1 MTIEYIRYRIPAD
14 QADAFLAA
22 YQEASAFLDRSEHCL
37 GYELARGLEE
47 PENWILRIEWDSLE
61 GHEQGFRKSADFR
74 KFFVLVRPFFDA
86 IEEMKHYEV
95 STVSRA
101 AR

>member
-1 MTIEYIRYRIPAD
+1 MLLPLVASLALSTTLDDLKLQVKPFEYYVGYTI
-14 QADAFLAA
+14 
-22 YQEASAFLDRSEHCL
+22 
-37 GYELARGLEE
+37 ARGLEE

-74 KFFVLVRPFFDA
+74 EFFVLVRPFFDA
-86 IEEMKHYEV
+86 IEEMKHYEA
-95 STVSRA
+95 SAVSRA